1 MKPAESKKQKAREII
16 HALMDCQTEKQVF
29 DLIEKTEGEFENDK
43 DMIIRFSNR
52 LNHIERLHAEKLKS
66 HNLFLN

>member
-16 HALMDCQTEKQVF
+16 HALMDCSTEEQVF
-29 DLIEKTEGEFENDK
+29 DLIKKTEGEYEGDQ

-52 LNHIERLHAEKLKS
+52 LTHIEDLQEEKLKS
-66 HNLFLN
+66 YKVYMN